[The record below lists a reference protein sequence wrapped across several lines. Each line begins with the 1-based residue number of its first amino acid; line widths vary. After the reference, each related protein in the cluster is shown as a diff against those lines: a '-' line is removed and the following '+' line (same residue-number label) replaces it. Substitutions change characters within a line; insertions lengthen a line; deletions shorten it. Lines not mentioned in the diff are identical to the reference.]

1 MHYKKKFIL
10 AFITLFAVISNAKAQ
25 LQFGFKEYL
34 SSNPQKETA
43 FCISKSEKHFELL
56 RRDHILIKYE
66 SENFLF
72 INATP
77 NWIDTTIKSGALND
91 FYFEFAPPAVLSDTT
106 LLLYHVNPVHNGSS
120 GLNQSYTGKNVII
133 GIVDQGLD
141 WNHPDFK
148 DSLGKTRVLRYW
160 DHSLSSGGLVPEPY
174 NYGIVWTKDQIENG
188 SCISTENSTAHGTTV
203 TGMAASNG
211 FANGTHLGVAPDA
224 NLIIVETDFNLA
236 NWTLT
241 IADACDYIFK
251 VADSLNMPAVI
262 NLSLGTYL
270 GSHDG
275 NDPAAEYI
283 ETLLDDTTGRIVVSA
298 AGNSGVKGK
307 YHVHNDID
315 SDTSF
320 VWFKNNSSSSA
331 ALGPNHIYFDLW
343 TDQTDANFNFS
354 YGANLSS
361 GNYNERG
368 VTDFHNTLSSLVSSP
383 TYDTLYNNIGQ
394 RIATIETY
402 TEIVNGNFHLES
414 YFSNIDSSSYL
425 YSFKTF
431 GSGNYDLW
439 SGAWLGLNDIVYNVP
454 SLSIYPEIV
463 NYILPDSLQ
472 TIVSSWNCS
481 EKVISV
487 GNVRN
492 RNGHIDKNGNYY
504 TPANDNTPVGKRSPN
519 SSRGPNRHNIIKP
532 DISASGDVSL
542 AAAPLWLLTNPLNN
556 SLIDSGGWHARNG
569 GTSMASPV
577 IAGIAA
583 LYLEKCDKASY
594 ADFKTDLISTAFTDG
609 YTGVVANN
617 NYGYGKPH
625 ALNLMLQNQFS
636 ASIFGN
642 DSLCTNDGQL
652 TLLGSENLS
661 NGLWSNGNEGLST
674 SINSPGLYSALAYN
688 LSGCKY
694 QTDTIEV
701 VLLDPLPMLPIT
713 QSGNT
718 LATLSLT
725 NYQWTLDG
733 VDIAGANGPTLFIE
747 PPYGIY
753 TCYCTNE
760 AGCISATEPYQ
771 PFLNINEEIM
781 DYVTIS
787 PNPSSGPVDIAGFAT
802 INQIQIYSSDGKLIQ
817 THFPNALNYQITDLK
832 SGMYFIE
839 IQIDYQKINSKFI
852 QL

>member
-1 MHYKKKFIL
+1 MRKTQKLFTVIAVLFSFISK
-10 AFITLFAVISNAKAQ
+10 VNAQ
-25 LQFGFKEYL
+25 NHFRFKEYL

-43 FCISKSEKHFELL
+43 FCISKSENHFELL
-56 RRDHILIKYE
+56 NKNDITVKYE
-66 SENFLF
+66 SDKYFF
-72 INATP
+72 INATAE
-77 NWIDTTIKSGALND
+77 WIDSKIKSNELSD
-91 FYFEFAPPAVLSDTT
+91 FYFEFAPPTALSDTAI
-106 LLLYHVNPVHNGSS
+106 LLYHVNPVHNGSG
-120 GLNQSYTGKNVII
+120 GLNQPYTGKNVIV
-133 GIVDQGLD
+133 GVVDQGLD

-160 DHSLSSGGLVPEPY
+160 DHSLSSGGTIPQPY
-174 NYGIVWTKDQIENG
+174 NYGIVWTKDQIDNG
-188 SCISTENSTAHGTTV
+188 LCMSTENSTAHGTTV
-203 TGMAASNG
+203 AGMATSNG
-211 FANGTHLGVAPDA
+211 LANGTHMGMAPEA

-275 NDPAAEYI
+275 NDPAADYI
-283 ETLLDDTTGRIVVSA
+283 ETLLDESNGRIVVSA
-298 AGNSGVKGK
+298 AGNSGAKGK
-307 YHVHNDID
+307 YHAHNNVD

-320 VWFKNNSSSSA
+320 VWFTNNPSGSA

-343 TDQTDANFNFS
+343 TDQQDANFNFS
-354 YGANLSS
+354 YGANISS
-361 GNYNERG
+361 GNYSERG
-368 VTDFHNTLSSLVSSP
+368 ITNFHDALSSVNSSP
-383 TYDTLYNNIGQ
+383 TYDTLFNSNGQ

-414 YFSNIDSSSYL
+414 YFSSIDSTAYL

-431 GSGNYDLW
+431 GQGEYDLW
-439 SGAWLGLNDIVYNVP
+439 SGSWLGLNDMLYNIPNSAV
-454 SLSIYPEIV
+454 YPEIV

-472 TIVSSWNCS
+472 SVVSSWNCS

-492 RNGHIDKNGNYY
+492 RNGHVDKNGNYY

-519 SSRGPNRHNIIKP
+519 SSRGPNRHNLIKP
-532 DISASGDVSL
+532 DVSASGDVSL
-542 AAAPLWLLTNPLNN
+542 AAAPLWLLNNPANN

-583 LYLEKCDKASY
+583 LYLEKCNKASY
-594 ADFKTDLISTAFTDG
+594 SSFKSDLLTTAFTDN
-609 YTGVVANN
+609 YTGAVANN

-625 ALNLMLQNQFS
+625 ALNLLLENQFS
-636 ASIFGN
+636 ASILGD
-642 DSLCTNDGQL
+642 DSLCTNEGQL
-652 TLLGSENLS
+652 SLLGSENLS
-661 NGLWSNGNEGLST
+661 TGIWSNGNEGLTT
-674 SINSPGLYSALAYN
+674 SINSPGFYFADAYN
-688 LSGCKY
+688 LKGCKY

-725 NYQWTLDG
+725 NYQWTLNG
-733 VDIAGANGPTLFIE
+733 TDIQGANSPTLLIE
-747 PPYGIY
+747 PPYGVY

-760 AGCISATEPYQ
+760 AGCISSTEPYQ
-771 PFLNINEEIM
+771 PFLLLAEEMMIN
-781 DYVTIS
+781 VNIS
-787 PNPSSGPVDIAGFAT
+787 PNPSSGPIEISANDI
-802 INQIQIYSSDGKLIQ
+802 IDKIQLFSSDGKLIQ
-817 THFPNALNYQITDLK
+817 SYLPNCLKWEITDLK

-839 IQIDYQKINSKFI
+839 IQIDSQKINSKFI
-852 QL
+852 HL